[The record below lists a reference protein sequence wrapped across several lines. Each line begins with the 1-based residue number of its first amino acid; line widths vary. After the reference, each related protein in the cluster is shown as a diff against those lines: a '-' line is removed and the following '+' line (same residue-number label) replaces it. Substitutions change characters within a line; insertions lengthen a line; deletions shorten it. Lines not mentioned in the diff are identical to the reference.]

1 MPLTNALLKSMGIE
15 GDQRD
20 QIMAEHQATLQ
31 SIKDER
37 DELRDKA
44 AKVAD
49 LERQVEAL
57 KAADESD
64 EWKAKCEQAEADA
77 EKAKADAE
85 KLQGEI
91 DSLKEAKDKL
101 QGEFDA
107 YKGEVATEKANAEK
121 LELYKG
127 LLREIGLDDKRVE
140 KASAMKKLDELT
152 IGEDGKLDGYD
163 DLKKAE
169 SEYWAEFIP
178 QSQGTHGQAVPNP
191 PKGEP
196 TGGEANPLAAQVVSR
211 RHERLYGK
219 SEE

>member
-49 LERQVEAL
+49 LEGQIEAL

-64 EWKAKCEQAEADA
+64 EWKAKYEKAKADA
-77 EKAKADAE
+77 EDAKADAE

-107 YKGEVATEKANAEK
+107 YKGDVANEKANAEK

-127 LLREIGLDDKRVE
+127 LLRDIGLDEKRVD
-140 KASAMKKLDELT
+140 KAATLMSLDELT
-152 IGEDGKLDGYD
+152 VEDGKLAGYD
-163 DLKKAE
+163 ELKAAKAE
-169 SEYWAEFIP
+169 EWAEFIP
-178 QSQGTHGQAVPNP
+178 QSHGTHGQNVPNP

-196 TGGEANPLAAQVVSR
+196 TGDQPNPRAVEIAKQ
-211 RHERLYGK
+211 RHEKLYGK